1 MTLLLTAALAIVAFS
16 AAGAV
21 FVTDLLSERERP
33 PRGALI
39 AMGIA
44 TALTIG
50 TIVHEA
56 VLSGASA
63 LFAAGS
69 VPVLVAG
76 AIALGHLAV
85 VTRYAARGVGAV
97 VAPLCAL
104 LMALYVADLGNVPVV
119 SERMNPVLAVHV
131 GLAVLGLAS
140 FALSASVAVLYLVQE
155 RQLRNRTFG
164 RLFQRLPSLDAL
176 DSASFHLVSVGFII
190 YTVALVLGVTTAMR
204 TGESFLDARFAIAS
218 VAWAVF
224 AVVIHTRVTS
234 GWRGRQA
241 AWMTVAGCLS
251 TLVVLV
257 FYTRP

>member
-1 MTLLLTAALAIVAFS
+1 MLTAALAIVAFS

-21 FVTDLLSERERP
+21 FVTDLLSEQERT

-39 AMGIA
+39 AMGLA
-44 TALTIG
+44 TALTI
-50 TIVHEA
+50 TTVIHEA
-56 VLSGASA
+56 VVSGFGA
-63 LFAAGS
+63 LLAAGS
-69 VPVLVAG
+69 VPMLVAA

-85 VTRYAARGVGAV
+85 VLRYAARGVGAV

-104 LMALYVADLGNVPVV
+104 LMALYVADIGSVSVP
-119 SERMNPVLAVHV
+119 SDAMSPVLAVHV

-140 FALSASVAVLYLVQE
+140 FALSASVAVLYLLQE

-190 YTVALVLGVTTAMR
+190 YTVALVLGVTTAIR
-204 TGESFLDARFAIAS
+204 TGESFIDARFTIAI
-218 VAWAVF
+218 VAWAIF
-224 AVVIHTRVTS
+224 GVVIHTRVTS

-251 TLVVLV
+251 TLLVLV
-257 FYTRP
+257 FYARP